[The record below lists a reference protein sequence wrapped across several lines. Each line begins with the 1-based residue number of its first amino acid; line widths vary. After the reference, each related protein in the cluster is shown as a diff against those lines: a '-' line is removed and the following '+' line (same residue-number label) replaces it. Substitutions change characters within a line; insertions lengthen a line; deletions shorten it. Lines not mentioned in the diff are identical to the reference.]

1 MSASSDMTSLAK
13 QACSGPPNCLQNA
26 FGMEAAGPLLAR
38 LFRRACDVPR
48 ADSGDGLAFLG
59 AIHVVAIL
67 KQLGFFGRTKKTQIV
82 FKICQVSKLFVNRND
97 GRMLCHGRT
106 PNPTQTLTWYVAH
119 SQLQALPALHVGP
132 VCRLLLRHCST
143 LDGVQSS

>member
-82 FKICQVSKLFVNRND
+82 FKICQVSKLFVMTAACCVTE
-97 GRMLCHGRT
+97 GH
-106 PNPTQTLTWYVAH
+106 PTQTLTWYVAH